1 MLVQIL
7 ALKSMQQNK
16 LQIILFSLAQNYYA
30 TLLVHLAVYAKMYTI
45 RRFLALKAPAG
56 MLYAVHSFIS
66 LHSFHDFLCRN
77 NF

>member
-1 MLVQIL
+1 MLVEIL

-16 LQIILFSLAQNYYA
+16 LQIILFSLAQNDYA

-45 RRFLALKAPAG
+45 RRFLAPAG